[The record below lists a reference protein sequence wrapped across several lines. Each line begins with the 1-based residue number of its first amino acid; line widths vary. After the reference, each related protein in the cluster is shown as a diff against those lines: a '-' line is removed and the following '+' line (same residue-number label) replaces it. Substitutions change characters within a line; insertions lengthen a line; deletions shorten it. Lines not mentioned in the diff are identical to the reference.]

1 MVDVSVIDIT
11 TMDPAIGNVSI
22 IAACDVT
29 NPLTGP
35 TGASA
40 VFGPQKGAGADDVAT
55 LDAALA
61 HFARL
66 IESRFGVDVSDVL
79 GAGAALKGFFGAEF
93 RSGVDIVIEQ
103 SGLDEA
109 VRWADVVFTGE
120 GAIDAQTGFGKAPAG
135 VAGVAKR
142 YGKPVVAVAGC
153 VGVGIDGLHGLGIDA
168 VFGIAPGASS
178 LNDLL
183 ADAAA
188 NVTRTTEQIVRV
200 MRMK

>member
-1 MVDVSVIDIT
+1 MRLLDANGDELGRGGAALADVSVIDIT
-11 TMDPAIGNVSI
+11 TMDPVIGNVSI

-29 NPLTGP
+29 YPLTGP

-40 VFGPQKGAGADDVAT
+40 VFGPQKGAGADDVVT

-66 IESRFGVDVSDVL
+66 IESRFGVDVSDVP
-79 GAGAALKGFFGAEF
+79 GAGAAG
-93 RSGVDIVIEQ
+93 
-103 SGLDEA
+103 
-109 VRWADVVFTGE
+109 
-120 GAIDAQTGFGKAPAG
+120 
-135 VAGVAKR
+135 
-142 YGKPVVAVAGC
+142 
-153 VGVGIDGLHGLGIDA
+153 GIDA

-200 MRMK
+200 LRMK

>member
-1 MVDVSVIDIT
+1 M
-11 TMDPAIGNVSI
+11 P
-22 IAACDVT
+22 
-29 NPLTGP
+29 
-35 TGASA
+35 
-40 VFGPQKGAGADDVAT
+40 GAGAAGG
-55 LDAALA
+55 
-61 HFARL
+61 
-66 IESRFGVDVSDVL
+66 I
-79 GAGAALKGFFGAEF
+79 GAALKGFFGAEF

-135 VAGVAKR
+135 VAGAAKR

-153 VGVGIDGLHGLGIDA
+153 VGGGIDELYG
-168 VFGIAPGASS
+168 FGIAPGASS